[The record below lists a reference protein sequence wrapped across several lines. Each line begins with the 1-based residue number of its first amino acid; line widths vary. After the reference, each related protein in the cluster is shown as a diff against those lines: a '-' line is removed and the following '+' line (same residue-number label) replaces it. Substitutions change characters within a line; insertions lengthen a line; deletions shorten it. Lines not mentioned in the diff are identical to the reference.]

1 MKRGKRLVGNTV
13 IIAIGNL
20 STKVISFLLLPL
32 YTSILTTSEY
42 GTYDLLITLATFLI
56 PVITLLMEE
65 SMFRFLIDCENEEE
79 KQVVVTQTCLYCI
92 VSIIVFSLLI
102 FLVGLFITIPYKYL
116 FILYLISSVMLALKN
131 ALTRGLGKIKL
142 FSLTNFLSSLI
153 IIILNIIFI
162 AKLRIG
168 VSGLL
173 LSSILGNSIIS
184 LLVFIILKIWK
195 YVSVNKLNITKMKEM
210 IKYSL
215 PLVPNSISWGVINL
229 SDRLVVTSF
238 LGTSAN
244 GIYSVS
250 YKFPTIIDTIY
261 GFFYTAWKEEAAKT
275 LKDSDS
281 SLFYNK
287 VYSVLKNFMWSITI
301 GLLSVLP
308 FIFNLLVNSS
318 FNQAYLYIPVLLV
331 AIYYSNIAG
340 YYGGIFTAYKDTKV
354 MGVTTI
360 IGALINLFVDLLL
373 IKYIG
378 IWAAAVS
385 TLMSTMF
392 VYIFRRVKLRKYV
405 NLNENKIYFILSW
418 ISLIITLFSY
428 YSKNLILQIL
438 ALMVIIGYC
447 IFLNRMIIS
456 IFYKKFKKIINK
468 G

>member
-1 MKRGKRLVGNTV
+1 MKRGKRLVGNTI

-79 KQVVVTQTCLYCI
+79 KKVVVTQTCLYCI

-102 FLVGLFITIPYKYL
+102 FLVSLFINIPYKYL
-116 FILYLISSVMLALKN
+116 FILYLISSVMTALKN

-173 LSSILGNSIIS
+173 LSSILGHVIIS
-184 LLVFIILKIWK
+184 FIVFVILKIWK
-195 YVSVNKLNITKMKEM
+195 YVSINNLNVRKMKEM

-215 PLVPNSISWGVINL
+215 PLVPNSISWAVINL

-301 GLLSVLP
+301 GLLSFLP

-354 MGVTTI
+354 MGITTI

-405 NLNENKIYFILSW
+405 NLNENKIYFILSL

-438 ALMVIIGYC
+438 ALIVIIGYC
-447 IFLNRMIIS
+447 IFLNKTIIS

>member
-1 MKRGKRLVGNTV
+1 MKRGKRLVGNTI

-42 GTYDLLITLATFLI
+42 GTYDLLITLAAFLI

-79 KQVVVTQTCLYCI
+79 KKVVITQTCLYCI
-92 VSIIVFSLLI
+92 VSIIIFSLLI
-102 FLVGLFITIPYKYL
+102 FLVSLFINIPYKYL
-116 FILYLISSVMLALKN
+116 FILYLISSVMTALKN

-173 LSSILGNSIIS
+173 LSSILGHAIIS

-195 YVSVNKLNITKMKEM
+195 YVSINKLNVTKMKEM

-215 PLVPNSISWGVINL
+215 PLVPNSISWGIINL
-229 SDRLVVTSF
+229 SDRLVVTTF

-244 GIYSVS
+244 GVYSVS

-301 GLLSVLP
+301 GLLSILP

-318 FNQAYLYIPVLLV
+318 FDQAYLYIPVLLV

-354 MGVTTI
+354 MGITTI

-418 ISLIITLFSY
+418 ISLIVTLFSY